1 MRNVRMGLATV
12 VAAAV
17 LVLAACSSS
26 SPEASS
32 SSTSQPTS
40 TAGGSTSASTNAASS
55 TNSSSGGSSSG
66 SSGSGTES
74 DGSAAAEVKRLR
86 KVPTFTAPGPAI
98 DVKALKGKKIFVIPI
113 SATGLDS
120 GIHEAE
126 AAIADKL
133 GITLTYY
140 PTQGQVSQWV
150 QGMQTAIA
158 QKPDLIMLEA
168 APDPRQLQ
176 PQIAQAKAAGIP
188 VLVSHFY
195 DTEMPDPPT
204 CEGCAAG
211 VTAVVKAPL
220 TAAARAEANW
230 IITDSGGKANVL
242 FIGLS
247 DVLPTPGI
255 VKAFQDEFAKN
266 CPACKVT
273 VQNIPLSQLA
283 TGLTTTVSSALT
295 KDPSINYI
303 DPLGDALVPGVL
315 PALHSTGRTEVKVVS
330 FNGSPGV
337 LKYIA
342 QGDANVVADVG
353 ESADWIGFANMDQAF
368 RVMLGQPTVEQNT
381 PIRIWD
387 KTNIAEQGQDPSYT
401 KGFGDAYANGYY
413 QLWGMGS

>member
-1 MRNVRMGLATV
+1 MRNMRRVLMAV
-12 VAAAV
+12 VAAGC
-17 LVLAACSSS
+17 LVASACGSSAD
-26 SPEASS
+26 PGS
-32 SSTSQPTS
+32 SSTPAASTEATS
-40 TAGGSTSASTNAASS
+40 GSVAATAGAG
-55 TNSSSGGSSSG
+55 SG
-66 SSGSGTES
+66 SSATPAAGGTA
-74 DGSAAAEVKRLR
+74 AAAEQVEQLR
-86 KVPTFTAPGPAI
+86 KVPEFVAPGPAI
-98 DVKALKGKKIFVIPI
+98 DVTSLKGKKIFVIPI
-113 SATGLDS
+113 AATGLDS
-120 GIHEAE
+120 GIHSAE
-126 AAIADKL
+126 EAIARKA
-133 GITLTYY
+133 GVTLTYY
-140 PTQGQVSQWV
+140 PTQGQVAQWV

-195 DTEMPDPPT
+195 DTEMPNPPD

-230 IITDSGGKANVL
+230 IIADSGGKANVL

-266 CPACKVT
+266 CADCKVT

-283 TGLTTTVSSALT
+283 TSLTTTVASALT
-295 KDPSINYI
+295 KDPSITYVN
-303 DPLGDALVPGVL
+303 PLGDALVAGVL
-315 PALHSTGRTEVKVVS
+315 PALHSTGRTGVKVVS

-342 QGDANVVADVG
+342 QADANVVADVG

-368 RVMLGQPTVEQNT
+368 RVMLGRPTVDQNT
-381 PIRIWD
+381 PIRLWD
-387 KTNIAEQGQDPSYT
+387 KTNIAEQGQEPSYS
-401 KGFGDAYANGYY
+401 KGFGDRYASGYY
-413 QLWGMGS
+413 RLWGLGT